1 VQGNA
6 TAHVRP
12 SDPRAIRTRTKLMA
26 ALVDLATRKD
36 LDEISI
42 GELTAAAGVNRAT
55 FYLHYSDKE
64 GLLLDA
70 VRALTDEIS
79 VGAAAASGKDF
90 ADPDR
95 APLHT
100 LAFFAE
106 LDRSAALY
114 RRVLGPAG
122 SPAVQA
128 SLHDGLRRA
137 ITDEI
142 MHRSADRTIDERST
156 ERSAAFLTG
165 GVIAAA
171 IAWLDDDKRAPATAE
186 AAAVWRMVLASSA
199 ALQGQTTPGDRQ
211 HVTALD
217 QPITPRSLNARPT

>member
-55 FYLHYSDKE
+55 FYLHYPDKE

-70 VRALTDEIS
+70 VGALTDEIS
-79 VGAAAASGKDF
+79 VGAAAASDEEF
-90 ADPDR
+90 ANPDS

-122 SPAVQA
+122 SPAAQA

-211 HVTALD
+211 RVTPLD
-217 QPITPRSLNARPT
+217 QPITTRSLNARPT

>member
-1 VQGNA
+1 
-6 TAHVRP
+6 
-12 SDPRAIRTRTKLMA
+12 MA

-114 RRVLGPAG
+114 RRVLGPTG

-156 ERSAAFLTG
+156 CLLYTSDAADDLLCVDLG
-165 GVIAAA
+165 GRRI
-171 IAWLDDDKRAPATAE
+171 IKKKKHINET
-186 AAAVWRMVLASSA
+186 
-199 ALQGQTTPGDRQ
+199 Q
-211 HVTALD
+211 
-217 QPITPRSLNARPT
+217 